1 MILQALNDYYERL
14 AADPDSGVAS
24 FGYSRQQIAF
34 VVVLE
39 KDGSLHDIQD
49 AGVTDAKGKRR
60 NRAVVVPG
68 NAKPSGSGINPC
80 FLWDNAAYML
90 GFKLEDPKPKRTRE
104 SFEAFRARHLEAEQA
119 IDDPQFS
126 AVCRFLE
133 AWNPDDAGKYPAIGE
148 GTTGFGVFQFRN
160 VTGFVH
166 EQPAVRAWWD
176 KQAAIVENDQQAKT
190 GQCLV
195 TGRIAPIARLH
206 EPKIKG
212 VYGAQSSGASLSS
225 FNCAAFESYGKRQS
239 LGSPVSEQAA
249 FQYATAL
256 NRLLDPSTGR
266 RMSVGDTSVVFWT
279 DKPSPAEGLL
289 ADILNPSTSAEDES
303 RLAEIRPLIDAIA
316 QGKFPPQLGSE
327 DVKFYVLGLAP
338 NAARISVRFWYESTL
353 GELVEHL
360 HRHFEA
366 LEIAQGPNDLPH
378 PPLWRLLRE
387 TARET
392 KDIPDLLEGALLRSI
407 LTGQPYPQMF
417 FSALLRRLK
426 ADRDIRHVRA
436 AAIKACLVRSYDVT
450 ISKELDDE
458 FLQPA
463 YLLGRLFAVLE
474 KCQYDSNP
482 SVDGTLRARYLA
494 RTIAA
499 PALIYPQLL
508 NLNRHHMA
516 KLRSRRDQPK
526 KLIDW
531 LVTRNEELISKIL
544 WWIDDIPNH
553 LIQRDQG
560 VFAVGYYHQNQKL
573 WQSRTEREPSSSQE
587 DSQDESL

>member
-1 MILQALNDYYERL
+1 MILQALNDYYQRL
-14 AADPDSGVAS
+14 AEDPDSGVAS

-34 VVVLE
+34 VVVLN
-39 KDGSLHDIQD
+39 KDGSLHDIKD
-49 AGVTDAKGKRR
+49 AGVTDVKGKRR
-60 NRAVVVPG
+60 NRALVVPG

-90 GFKLEDPKPKRTRE
+90 GFKPDDPKPKRTRE

-133 AWNPDDAGKYPAIGE
+133 EWNPDNASKYQAVAG
-148 GTTGFGVFQFRN
+148 GTTGFGVFQLRN
-160 VTGFVH
+160 VMGYVH
-166 EQPAVRAWWD
+166 EQSAVRSWWD
-176 KQAAIVENDQQAKT
+176 NQSATLEDDQQATT

-195 TGRIAPIARLH
+195 TGRIAPIARVH

-212 VYGAQSSGASLSS
+212 VYGAQSSGASLIS
-225 FNCAAFESYGKRQS
+225 FNCTAFESYGKRQS

-316 QGKFPPQLGSE
+316 HGKFPPQLGNE

-338 NAARISVRFWYESTL
+338 NAARISVRFWYVSTL

-366 LEIAQGPNDLPH
+366 LDIVQGKNDLPH

-392 KDIPDLLEGALLRSI
+392 KDIPDLLEGALVRSI

-417 FSALLRRLK
+417 YSALLRRLK
-426 ADRDIRHVRA
+426 ADRDVRHVRA
-436 AAIKACLVRSYDVT
+436 AAIKACLVR
-450 ISKELDDE
+450 IFQKEVSVALNPDH
-458 FLQPA
+458 PA
-463 YLLGRLFAVLE
+463 LAYQLGRLFAVLE
-474 KCQYDSNP
+474 KTQQDALPSINDTIKDRYFSAASSTPATVFPRIIKLNQHHLGKLDRGAKNFHERRIQEIAGRIDSFP
-482 SVDGTLRARYLA
+482 FHLGLA
-494 RTIAA
+494 
-499 PALIYPQLL
+499 
-508 NLNRHHMA
+508 
-516 KLRSRRDQPK
+516 
-526 KLIDW
+526 
-531 LVTRNEELISKIL
+531 
-544 WWIDDIPNH
+544 
-553 LIQRDQG
+553 DQG
-560 VFAVGYYHQNQKL
+560 LFTIGYYHQ
-573 WQSRTEREPSSSQE
+573 R
-587 DSQDESL
+587 QDIFTKKPKEGSEAEATS